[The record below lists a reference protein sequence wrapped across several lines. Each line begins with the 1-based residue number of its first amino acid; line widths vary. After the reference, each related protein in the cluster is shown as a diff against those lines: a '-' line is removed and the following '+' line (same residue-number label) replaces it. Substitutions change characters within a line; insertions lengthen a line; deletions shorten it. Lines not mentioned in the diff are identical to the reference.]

1 MKPFPASFALA
12 LLSAGALT
20 AGSPTARAA
29 TSKPRS
35 WVALSAKTNATK
47 YVTGAPI
54 SITITARNTSS
65 RDAFLR
71 FSSGQ
76 RFDVQLFK
84 PSAKTPV
91 YTWSASKMFPESVGQ
106 LRLKAGQSASFSAQI
121 GQEQGALVPGKY
133 QLRAHLTNS
142 SNIAIEAP
150 PVSIEVVPAPMQ
162 LQVSTTQTRLKIGEP
177 VSFSLKAINTSK
189 KTQDL
194 GFSSAQRFDVS
205 IADATGKQ
213 VWSWAAGKRF
223 AESLGKLSLAPGE
236 SKTFE
241 ATWDGQALPGQKIT
255 PGSYTVQATL
265 TSNPP
270 INAAPLSIEIK

>member
-47 YVTGAPI
+47 YGTGAPI

-65 RDAFLR
+65 RDAFLH

-84 PSAKTPV
+84 PNSKNPV
-91 YTWSASKMFPESVGQ
+91 YTWSATKQFQTSSGGGQ
-106 LRLKAGQSASFSAQI
+106 LHLAPGQSQTFPVQI
-121 GQEQGALVPGKY
+121 GDDQGALVPGKY
-133 QLRAHLTNS
+133 LLRAHLTNS
-142 SNIAIEAP
+142 SGIEAP
-150 PVSIEVVPAPMQ
+150 PVPIEVVPAPMQ
-162 LQVSTTQTRLKIGEP
+162 FQISTTKSRFKIGEAAT
-177 VSFSLKAINTSK
+177 FSLKVLNTGK
-189 KTQDL
+189 TTQDL
-194 GFSSAQRFDVS
+194 RFSSAQRFGVS
-205 IADATGKQ
+205 ISDEAGTQ
-213 VWSWAAGKRF
+213 VWSWAANKRF

-265 TSNPP
+265 TSDPP
-270 INAAPLSIEIK
+270 IVAAPIRIEIK